1 MPSSVATLL
10 TLAFIAVLFIRD
22 IRGKPKVTSALW
34 LPFFWIVVGPGSRFL
49 SQWLDIF
56 GFRVGGITVED
67 GSPIDATFYAV
78 LIAMGMLVLH
88 KRRVSIGE
96 FVRNNRWLT

>member
-1 MPSSVATLL
+1 MASSLATRR

-22 IRGKPKVTSALW
+22 IRGKPNVTNALW

-67 GSPIDATFYAV
+67 GSPVDATFYGV
-78 LIAMGMLVLH
+78 LITMGTLVLY
-88 KRRVSIGE
+88 
-96 FVRNNRWLT
+96 